1 MLTGAAQSGV
11 MSGTLRC
18 RMGKLVVAAFTAAT
32 VCGLAWHGTALAEPN
47 GPSMGVQAV
56 ASEVSAQQRTVR
68 RARSRITV
76 YPRSIPYEQ
85 SIGRSGN
92 RFDVFPRPYRY
103 EWPGPN
109 AQRDCISW
117 LAPEYR
123 PSGTVIVPRL
133 RCRWIPG

>member
-1 MLTGAAQSGV
+1 MGRLSIAA
-11 MSGTLRC
+11 L
-18 RMGKLVVAAFTAAT
+18 TAAAVGYLFVQDT
-32 VCGLAWHGTALAEPN
+32 AIAASKGLSGRA
-47 GPSMGVQAV
+47 VQF
-56 ASEVSAQQRTVR
+56 SDVSAQQRSVR
-68 RARSRITV
+68 RIRPRITV
-76 YPRSIPYEQ
+76 YPRIPYDQ

-109 AQRDCISW
+109 AQRDCVSW